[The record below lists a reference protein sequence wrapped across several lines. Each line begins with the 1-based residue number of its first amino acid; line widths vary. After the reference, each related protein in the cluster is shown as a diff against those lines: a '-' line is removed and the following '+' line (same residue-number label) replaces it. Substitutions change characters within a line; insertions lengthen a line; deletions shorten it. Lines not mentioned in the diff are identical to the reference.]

1 MVELAAVDDRRFS
14 ADQSHAVGLY
24 ASNTTGANTSTQSI
38 TSDPGR
44 ENRSSPPG
52 PTRSRSARSR
62 RYQRHVAVGRTG
74 ANRHHRLGDPAG
86 DELVAPRRVR
96 PLVQADVALAG
107 LAAVVPRSLARQ
119 NLREPMPTIAVG
131 RMHLSY

>member
-1 MVELAAVDDRRFS
+1 LVVELAAVDDRRFS

-52 PTRSRSARSR
+52 PSYTQKLWMRMKKK
-62 RYQRHVAVGRTG
+62 
-74 ANRHHRLGDPAG
+74 
-86 DELVAPRRVR
+86 
-96 PLVQADVALAG
+96 
-107 LAAVVPRSLARQ
+107 AAYLP
-119 NLREPMPTIAVG
+119 G
-131 RMHLSY
+131 